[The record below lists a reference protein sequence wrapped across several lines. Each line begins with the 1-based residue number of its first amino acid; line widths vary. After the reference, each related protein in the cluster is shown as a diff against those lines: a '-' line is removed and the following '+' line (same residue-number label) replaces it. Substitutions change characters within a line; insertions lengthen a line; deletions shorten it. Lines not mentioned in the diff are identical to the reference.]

1 MKQLIIAYI
10 LNRLREASTWR
21 GIIMLVAGGWATKN
35 PEQAEA
41 IIPIAIA
48 LTGAIG
54 AFIPDKRKP
63 VEEVTEETSIDPL
76 PEPKNTPKMPSVVKP
91 RPPILDEDN
100 TTSGWNG

>member
-21 GIIMLVAGGWATKN
+21 GIIMLVTGGWAAKN

-48 LTGAIG
+48 LVGAIG

-63 VEEVTEETSIDPL
+63 AATIDSPSNADSEALVRKQPPVEEDV
-76 PEPKNTPKMPSVVKP
+76 EP
-91 RPPILDEDN
+91 
-100 TTSGWNG
+100 TSGWGDK